1 MTTALAFITV
11 VFLFLLI
18 YLINKIQLDRKK
30 FSDRITVLEAIIVQ
44 ISKDQKAQNN
54 QLKLS
59 EDLKEK
65 LFQINAKLSNEIY
78 DVNFG
83 LIEELYPRK

>member
-65 LFQINAKLSNEIY
+65 LFQINATLSNEIY

-83 LIEELYPRK
+83 LIKELYPRK